1 MLLSLHLL
9 WLPFVISIATAAE
22 FNTQYCGHNTTR
34 FTNTTYYIN
43 LIQVLDSLADNTVNE
58 SKFAY
63 HTAGSSHPDIVYG
76 VYLCREDVLPNDCR
90 NCLLEARQDIIKTC
104 PSSKHAVYW
113 KDDCMLHY
121 ADYSML
127 SMMDPATFVPECNK
141 INISEQLS
149 EQSRFWEAAR
159 VFMSRLATE
168 ASTDPKKKFA
178 FSELS
183 YDKKEKV
190 YGYVQCTPDLSG
202 FDCGRC
208 FQVSIDRLGEYC
220 LGKQGARVLTPSCN
234 VRFEMYKF
242 LRFSATS
249 SESTSTGKNNI
260 SINIVAGI
268 VAPIGVL
275 CVIVCMYLVFMR
287 KKRRALTLTDDSEI
301 ITEESLQFEL
311 RTIEAATN
319 NFSKHNKIGEGG
331 FGGVYKGVL
340 ANGNEIA
347 VKRLSKVSGQG
358 ALEFKNEV
366 VLLAKL
372 QHRNL
377 VRLLGF
383 CLEGEEK
390 ILIYEYVPNHSL
402 DYFLFDSTKQAQLD
416 WSIRYRIIGGI
427 SKGMLYLH
435 EDSRLRIIHRDL
447 KASNILLDEEMNPKI
462 SDFGMAR
469 IFCGNQTQGKT
480 DRIVGTIGYMSPEYA
495 MHGNFSVRSDVFS
508 FGVLVLEIISGQ
520 KNAARF
526 ESGYMDLLCHVWDK
540 WKHGEPLWIVDPNVV
555 ETCSKN
561 QVLRCINIALLC
573 VQEDAELRPSMA
585 SVVIMLNSY
594 SVVLPLPES
603 PPFVSHGRA
612 RRMTSKMLEP
622 DNSISKSTVWGTE
635 TSLITEVHPRL

>member
-1 MLLSLHLL
+1 MLLSLHLI
-9 WLPFVISIATAAE
+9 WLPVVISTATAAE
-22 FNTQYCGHNTTR
+22 SNAHYCGHNTTR
-34 FTNTTYYIN
+34 FINTTYYIN
-43 LIQVLDSLADNTVNE
+43 LIQVLDSLASDNTVND

-63 HTAGSSHPDIVYG
+63 HTAGSSHPDIAYG

-90 NCLLEARQDIIKTC
+90 NCLLEAREDMIKTC
-104 PSSKHAVYW
+104 PSSKQAVYW

-121 ADYSML
+121 ANYSIF
-127 SMMDPATFVPECNK
+127 SMMDLATFVPECNK
-141 INISEQLS
+141 NNISEQLS
-149 EQSRFWEAAR
+149 EQTRFWEAVR
-159 VFMSRLATE
+159 VFMSSLATE
-168 ASTDPKKKFA
+168 ASTDRKKKFA
-178 FSELS
+178 FSELN
-183 YDKKEKV
+183 YGIKEKV
-190 YGYVQCTPDLSG
+190 YGYVECTPDLSS

-208 FQVSIDRLGEYC
+208 FQVSVDRLREYC
-220 LGKQGARVLTPSCN
+220 YGKQGARVLTTSCN
-234 VRFEMYKF
+234 IRFEIYKF

-249 SESTSTGKNNI
+249 SESTLTGKNKL

-268 VAPIGVL
+268 VSPIGVL
-275 CVIVCMYLVFMR
+275 CVIVCICLVFMR
-287 KKRRALTLTDDSEI
+287 KKRRVLTITDDSEI

-340 ANGNEIA
+340 PNGNEIA
-347 VKRLSKVSGQG
+347 VKRLSKGSGQG

-383 CLEGEEK
+383 CLEAEEK
-390 ILIYEYVPNHSL
+390 ILIYEYVANHSL

-462 SDFGMAR
+462 SDFGIAR
-469 IFCGNQTQGKT
+469 IFCGDQTQDKT
-480 DRIVGTIGYMSPEYA
+480 NRIVGTFGYMSPEYA
-495 MHGNFSVRSDVFS
+495 MHGNFSIRSDVFS

-520 KNAARF
+520 RNAARF
-526 ESGYMDLLCHVWDK
+526 ETGYMDLLCYAWDK
-540 WKHGEPLWIVDPNVV
+540 WKNGEPLKILDPNVV
-555 ETCSKN
+555 EFCSKN

-585 SVVIMLNSY
+585 SLVIMLNSY
-594 SVVLPLPES
+594 SVVLPMPES
-603 PPFVSHGRA
+603 PPFVSQGRG
-612 RRMTSKMLEP
+612 RRTTSKMLEP
-622 DNSISKSTVWGTE
+622 ENSISLR
-635 TSLITEVHPRL
+635 SLVHHRAKYEES